1 MRGTPIHWGIS
12 GACGFGAEAS
22 RCPADASPSLADQ
35 CAGRD
40 ADAPLSLIP
49 NQTQTQKAT
58 SYTSDVGLDHGIVN
72 QTGPGGVNNSF

>member
-1 MRGTPIHWGIS
+1 MRSTPIHRDIS
-12 GACGFGAEAS
+12 GACGFGAEDS
-22 RCPADASPSLADQ
+22 RCLADASLAGQ